1 MDDTGH
7 HPAFQAV
14 AADIERRFLDI
25 IKDPEKHTHPNQQE
39 LELCC
44 MVTVYGGVSSN
55 LMEAHRILAP
65 LPAYKFPK
73 KCEVERTTRPLT
85 EQDRAAIAEKLK
97 GVDSYTV
104 PKELTKQIAAE
115 LGLTAH
121 QVTGFYI
128 GMRERLRRKK
138 G

>member
-1 MDDTGH
+1 MDDKGH
-7 HPAFQAV
+7 PPAFQAV
-14 AADIERRFLDI
+14 ACDIEKRFLDI
-25 IKDPEKHTHPNQQE
+25 IKDPQKHTHPNQQE

-55 LMEAHRILAP
+55 LLEAHRILAP

-73 KCEVERTTRPLT
+73 KREIERVTRPLT
-85 EQDRAAIAEKLK
+85 EQDRVTITEKLK
-97 GVDSYTV
+97 GVDPYTV

-128 GMRERLRRKK
+128 GIMRGRHRKK
-138 G
+138 K

>member
-7 HPAFQAV
+7 HPAFQAAV
-14 AADIERRFLDI
+14 VDIERRFLDI
-25 IKDPEKHTHPNQQE
+25 IKDPQKHTHPNQQE

-44 MVTVYGGVSSN
+44 MVTVYGRVSSN
-55 LMEAHRILAP
+55 LLEAHRILAP

-73 KCEVERTTRPLT
+73 KREVERTTRPLT
-85 EQDRAAIAEKLK
+85 EQDRVAITEKLR
-97 GVDSYTV
+97 GINSYTV
-104 PKELTKQIAAE
+104 PTQLTKQIAAD

-128 GMRERLRRKK
+128 GMRGSHRKK
-138 G
+138 K